1 MQFDVQSVIRR
12 IEIRLAEIGMTK
24 QEFYEKS
31 GISSGSFS
39 QWNTGKHAPSI
50 KKVQRAASV
59 IGVTTE
65 YLLYGVDPMPDF
77 AVKSPIVA
85 RINALLA
92 AKGIP
97 KQQFYKDCSITSASY
112 SLWNTGKTNPSM
124 KNLKNIA
131 DYLGV
136 SVADLMPDG
145 ENLPQENIKKEA
157 TNTGDLSDAELKLIE
172 LFRKLPAETQS
183 SFPALLEA
191 TLKAQGLL

>member
-97 KQQFYKDCSITSASY
+97 KQQFYKDCGITSASY

-124 KNLKNIA
+124 KNLKIIA
-131 DYLGV
+131 EFLGV
-136 SVADLMPDG
+136 SVADLLPDKDPSAG
-145 ENLPQENIKKEA
+145 IKKDPIPKDEA
-157 TNTGDLSDAELKLIE
+157 VSPAAQEILDFLDSASGEELADVIKYI
-172 LFRKLPAETQS
+172 RY
-183 SFPALLEA
+183 
-191 TLKAQGLL
+191 LKSQRGQA